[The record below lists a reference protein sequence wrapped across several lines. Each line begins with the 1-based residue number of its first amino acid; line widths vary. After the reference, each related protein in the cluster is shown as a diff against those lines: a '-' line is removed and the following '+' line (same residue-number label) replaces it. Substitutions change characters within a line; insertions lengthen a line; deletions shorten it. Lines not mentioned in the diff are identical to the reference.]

1 MRCEEFDVYAFDWL
15 EGERTPQVV
24 KHLATCA
31 RCSAKMADLESII
44 STAASL
50 PELDPPERIWISLR
64 DELEREGLLR
74 ERKSLLERMQ
84 ILIPAAPRTA
94 LATGLISALAA
105 LLLFLPQSP
114 IGERARSDR
123 DTAGVW
129 DLARVHEQ
137 LANAEA
143 QAGLDVHFRD
153 PQVAASYQ
161 QNLALVDNLIGECQ
175 KRVNEDPNDELS
187 RQYLVTAYQQKAD
200 LLNALS
206 EREALGD

>member
-1 MRCEEFDVYAFDWL
+1 MRCEEFAIYASGWL
-15 EGERTPQVV
+15 EGERTPQAVS
-24 KHLATCA
+24 HLATCA
-31 RCSAKMADLESII
+31 RCSAKMADLELIV
-44 STAASL
+44 STAANL
-50 PELDPPERIWISLR
+50 PELDPPERVWVSLR
-64 DELEREGLLR
+64 NELEREGLLGG
-74 ERKSLLERMQ
+74 RKSLLERMREM
-84 ILIPAAPRTA
+84 IPAEPRTA

-105 LLLFLPQSP
+105 LLLFLPQAP
-114 IGERARSDR
+114 LGERARNAR
-123 DTAGVW
+123 DNSAVW

-143 QAGLDVHFRD
+143 ETGQDVHFRD

-161 QNLALVDNLIGECQ
+161 QNLALVDDLIGECQ